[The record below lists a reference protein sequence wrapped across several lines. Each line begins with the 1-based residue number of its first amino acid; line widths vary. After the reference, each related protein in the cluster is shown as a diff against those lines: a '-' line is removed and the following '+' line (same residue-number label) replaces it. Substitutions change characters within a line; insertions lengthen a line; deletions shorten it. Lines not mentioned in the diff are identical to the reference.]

1 MTKKISHIRLLVPVF
16 LALVV
21 SGCTKYVDFFPHH
34 LLTITNQ
41 SDKSVTWI
49 VPERELDR
57 TGFCSED
64 LPQTL
69 TAAIEEQ
76 IRDNVIAA
84 RSSSRLKVN
93 DGRSNTVLDE
103 YFAGDVVCFYFFD
116 TATLSNNSWETIV
129 ADKMWLKKM
138 PLSASDVIGMD
149 KEIVFTK

>member
-69 TAAIEEQ
+69 TAAIETQ

-84 RSSSRLKVN
+84 RSSSRLNVN
-93 DGRSNTVLDE
+93 DGRINTVLDE
-103 YFAGDVVCFYFFD
+103 YLAGDVVCFYFFD

-149 KEIVFTK
+149 KEIVCTK